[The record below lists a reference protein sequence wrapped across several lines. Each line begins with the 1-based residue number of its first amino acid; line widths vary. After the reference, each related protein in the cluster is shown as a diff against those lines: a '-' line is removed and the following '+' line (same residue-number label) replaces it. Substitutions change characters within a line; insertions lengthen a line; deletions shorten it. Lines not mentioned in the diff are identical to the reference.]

1 MSPLQVG
8 QTTDLITVR
17 DGVHLLKLVERKGA
31 EQKSDCTSIQSTP
44 YFDPNRLKRLALKM
58 LNK

>member
-1 MSPLQVG
+1 VG

-31 EQKSDCTSIQSTP
+31 EQKAIVPQYKANP
-44 YFDPNRLKRLALKM
+44 P
-58 LNK
+58 